1 MFIHSMKAIQLFSPA
16 KINLFLSILGPRE
29 DGFHELLSLACPL
42 DFGDQISLEI
52 HAGSG
57 PDLLKCDLSG
67 VPLDGS
73 NLILQAVCMFRS
85 QHPFPGRVI
94 IDLRKMIPM
103 GAGLGGGS
111 SNAAA
116 VLWGLNVLLGKPL
129 EREALSQLAAVLGSD
144 CPLFLE
150 GGAVILRGRGEQ
162 VLPVNQS
169 SLNRLIGREVLL
181 LLSDLH
187 VSTSW
192 AYGRFQGLRDGY
204 ANQSVAESHLSS
216 FHDEEISLE
225 SFLFNSFEPVVFE
238 KFTVLQAAKV
248 QLQDADCGPV
258 LLSGSGSSMFMLLP
272 KCGLDGSLEE
282 KLFKDLEDSFGP
294 DLRLVKARLAPFFPE
309 PFKLQACS
317 DDTF

>member
-29 DGFHELLSLACPL
+29 DGFHELLSLGCPL
-42 DFGDQISLEI
+42 GFGDQISLEI
-52 HAGSG
+52 HAGPG
-57 PDLLKCDLSG
+57 TDLLKCDLSG

-116 VLWGLNVLLGKPL
+116 VLWGLNVLLGKPI
-129 EREALSQLAAVLGSD
+129 ERETLSQLAAVLGSD

-162 VLPVNQS
+162 VLSVNKS
-169 SLNRLIGREVLL
+169 SLGRLMGREVLL
-181 LLSDLH
+181 LLPDLH

-192 AYGRFQGLRDGY
+192 AYGQFQGLRDGY
-204 ANQSVAESHLSS
+204 ANQSVAESRLSS

-238 KFTVLQAAKV
+238 KFPVLQAAKV

-294 DLRLVKARLAPFFPE
+294 DLRLVKARLAPFFAE

>member
-16 KINLFLSILGPRE
+16 KINLFLSVFGPRG

-52 HAGSG
+52 HAQAGA
-57 PDLLKCDLSG
+57 DLLKCDLPG
-67 VPLDGS
+67 LPLDGS
-73 NLILQAVCMFRS
+73 NLILQAVCLFRS
-85 QHPFPGRVI
+85 QLPFPGRVI

-116 VLWGLNVLLGKPL
+116 VLWGLNVLLGNPL
-129 EREALSQLAAVLGSD
+129 EREVLLQLASELGSD

-169 SLNRLIGREVLL
+169 SLSRLMGRVVLL

-187 VSTSW
+187 ISTSW
-192 AYGRFQGLRDGY
+192 AYGRFQGLSDNY
-204 ANQSVAESHLSS
+204 ATQSVAETHLSR
-216 FHDEEISLE
+216 FQDEEISLE

-238 KFTVLQAAKV
+238 KFTVLQTVKV
-248 QLQDADCGPV
+248 QLQDADCGPA

-272 KCGLDGSLEE
+272 KCGLDGTIEE
-282 KLFKDLEDSFGP
+282 KLFKDLEDSLGP

-317 DDTF
+317 NDTF

>member
-1 MFIHSMKAIQLFSPA
+1 MKAIQLFSPA
-16 KINLFLSILGPRE
+16 KINLFLSVLRPRG

-52 HAGSG
+52 HSG
-57 PDLLKCDLSG
+57 PGTDLLKCDLPG
-67 VPLDGS
+67 FPLDGS
-73 NLILQAVCMFRS
+73 NLILQAVNLFRS
-85 QHPFPGRVI
+85 QHPFPGRTV
-94 IDLRKMIPM
+94 IDLEKMIPM

-129 EREALSQLAAVLGSD
+129 KREVLSQLAAALGSD
-144 CPLFLE
+144 CPLFFE

-162 VLPVNQS
+162 VLPVNE
-169 SLNRLIGREVLL
+169 SLLSRLMGREVLL
-181 LLSDLH
+181 LMPDLH

-204 ANQSVAESHLSS
+204 ANQSVAETRLSS

-225 SFLFNSFEPVVFE
+225 SFLFNSFEQVVFE

-272 KCGLDGSLEE
+272 KCGLDGSIEE

-294 DLRLVKARLAPFFPE
+294 DLRLVKARLASFFPE

-317 DDTF
+317 NDTF